1 MFLCLLACPISF
13 WMPAAFPVVCPLL
26 AHVEQVISQ
35 GFVMGSLIPGDPR
48 ASVLDAQCLGSL
60 SPSHQRELGLE
71 AGAAARLWRA
81 LGQHGDLGAEVGA
94 VAAQGRVVVL
104 HVRAQEPLQV
114 PPPPLPLELSL
125 DLDTGKTG
133 KAAQGITWGCSDL
146 MM

>member
-1 MFLCLLACPISF
+1 M
-13 WMPAAFPVVCPLL
+13 
-26 AHVEQVISQ
+26 
-35 GFVMGSLIPGDPR
+35 
-48 ASVLDAQCLGSL
+48 SVLDAQCLGSV
-60 SPSHQRELGLE
+60 SPSHQRELSLE

-125 DLDTGKTG
+125 NLGTGKTE
-133 KAAQGITWGCSDL
+133 KAAQGITWCGSDL
-146 MM
+146 VM